1 MSHNPA
7 RGWLGLAAACAV
19 VALAGPLSATAT
31 ASAIPTAIPS
41 VQNVKVT
48 SFDGAKIIVNFFPAT
63 GLETGQTAPTV
74 LEGSGWGLPA
84 YPDSM
89 TTGVSTSIAGG
100 QFVGDALGPASLN
113 ADGFNVV
120 TWDNRGWYGSGG
132 QVNIDDPQI
141 EGRDVT
147 AIINWL
153 ATLPGVKL
161 KGPDDPV
168 VGMTGASYGGGIQLS
183 AAEVDHRIDVIEP
196 NMSWYSL
203 VDALEPS
210 GVAKSGWGN
219 LLCFAAGIARAY
231 LAPEVSDS
239 CASSLNGIV
248 TPGEMSFAQQVSP
261 GPGLGAITT
270 PTLLL
275 GGTVDTLFPLN
286 GDVETYEALRAA
298 GTPVKMMWYCGGHG
312 ICNLPIGATDQVVD
326 EELAFLDRYLKGER
340 VNTGPGFQ
348 YLDQTGAWR
357 SMPAY
362 PVPASGRV
370 TATGSGWLELSPFD
384 TSGSGGIEATAASN
398 ALNIPL
404 SAPSQSVETL
414 SDARLRL
421 FYTGIATKTSTPI
434 FAQLVDES
442 TGTVLDN
449 QATPIPLILDGQPHS
464 VTVPLN
470 MVVWN
475 LTPSSD
481 IELQLTD
488 ATDLYF
494 GQQAF
499 GVVHLSARL
508 ALPTSPMGQTQ

>member
-1 MSHNPA
+1 MVWPME
-7 RGWLGLAAACAV
+7 RGRVGAACAL
-19 VALAGPLSATAT
+19 ALSVCALGVPATAT
-31 ASAIPTAIPS
+31 ATTAAIPAE
-41 VQNVKVT
+41 QNVMVT
-48 SFDGAKIIVNFFPAT
+48 SFDGTKIDVNLFPAM
-63 GLETGQTAPTV
+63 GLTAGETAPTV
-74 LEGSGWGLPA
+74 LEGSGWGVPA
-84 YPDSM
+84 YPDFIT
-89 TTGVSTSIAGG
+89 TTGYISLGSVAFGG
-100 QFVGDALGPASLN
+100 NLLGPASLN
-113 ADGFNVV
+113 AAGYNVV
-120 TWDNRGWYGSGG
+120 TWDNRGWYASGG
-132 QVNIDDPQI
+132 QVNVDNPNI

-153 ATLPGVKL
+153 ATQPGVEL
-161 KGPDDPV
+161 KGPNDPV

-261 GPGLGAITT
+261 GPGMGAITT